1 MNNKTGAQ
9 AAGFIQL
16 SRVDY
21 CMILKGI
28 EPLPL
33 IGLRFAQP
41 QCPLASAFLQERSCC
56 LGIRDRAVWIYNELI
71 TKQASAS
78 ILACR

>member
-21 CMILKGI
+21 CTMLKGI

-41 QCPLASAFLQERSCC
+41 Q
-56 LGIRDRAVWIYNELI
+56 
-71 TKQASAS
+71 
-78 ILACR
+78 